1 MFMTPLSLI
10 AADYAIEE
18 VHQVCNR
25 LHYSTISTILLGKV
39 LNDAKSDQTVEDDDN
54 LTHGP
59 TKESNTLTTK
69 KSLIFKID
77 NIKIGLLQ
85 SSTNHETVFNQT
97 HTGGL
102 EIDYISGFRKNSNRT
117 YRVDLQLRF
126 LAIFLLY

>member
-1 MFMTPLSLI
+1 MTPLSLI

-39 LNDAKSDQTVEDDDN
+39 LKEAKNEQKSEDSDGDKDSQKD
-54 LTHGP
+54 P
-59 TKESNTLTTK
+59 LTTK

-85 SSTNHETVFNQT
+85 SSTNHEAVFSQT
-97 HTGGL
+97 HTVPRHMPCLTYLIIWFDTVEVMGAL
-102 EIDYISGFRKNSNRT
+102 DQHNQIS
-117 YRVDLQLRF
+117 
-126 LAIFLLY
+126 

>member
-1 MFMTPLSLI
+1 MTPLSLI

-39 LNDAKSDQTVEDDDN
+39 LNDAKNDQSVEDDDN
-54 LTHGP
+54 LTPGS

-69 KSLIFKID
+69 KSLVFKID

-85 SSTNHETVFNQT
+85 SSTNHETVFNQS
-97 HTGGL
+97 HTVRL
-102 EIDYISGFRKNSNRT
+102 EINYIYSFGTISHRT
-117 YRVDLQLRF
+117 YRVSL
-126 LAIFLLY
+126 